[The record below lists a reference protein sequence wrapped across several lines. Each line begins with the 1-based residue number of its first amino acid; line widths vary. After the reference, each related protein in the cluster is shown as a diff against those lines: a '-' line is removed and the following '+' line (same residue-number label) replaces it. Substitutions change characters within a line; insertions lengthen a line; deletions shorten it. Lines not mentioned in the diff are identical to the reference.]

1 LSESTE
7 FYRTDGDDEFWGQL
21 GHEGEAAAEA
31 PAEPEPVA
39 EAAPEAD
46 VDARGADDFE
56 PEVKAEAEGR
66 PRNPDGTFAPK
77 AVEETAEEAPADPSS
92 LQAQI
97 AQLEKRLADKDDF
110 AGRLSNELGEL
121 RKLQEQTLEH
131 AQRPQISDW
140 DALIE
145 ENPAQAAQIAIKNG
159 DNFRYQQAREA
170 WNDLA
175 PGAPEVFEQNL
186 RLQHEMAELKQQFQ
200 QTTAPLQHQQQTR
213 QVADAYQ
220 EIRAKYE
227 DFDKFED
234 AMAEIVETR
243 PLVKGNLTEV
253 LTSGSH
259 EERVAFLE
267 DLYVLTAGRATDTL
281 RAAQTEAA
289 QSFAQET
296 LQAKQDAIVVS
307 ATSTAAEPAQPKTWW
322 DVAEADE
329 KRRADGWNIS

>member
-7 FYRTDGDDEFWGQL
+7 FYATDGDDEFWGQL
-21 GHEGEAAAEA
+21 GHEGATPTEA

-39 EAAPEAD
+39 EAPEPEAEPEAD
-46 VDARGADDFE
+46 GE
-56 PEVKAEAEGR
+56 PAAEGR

-77 AVEETAEEAPADPSS
+77 AVEETAAEEAPADPSS

-307 ATSTAAEPAQPKTWW
+307 ATSTAAEPVQAKTWW